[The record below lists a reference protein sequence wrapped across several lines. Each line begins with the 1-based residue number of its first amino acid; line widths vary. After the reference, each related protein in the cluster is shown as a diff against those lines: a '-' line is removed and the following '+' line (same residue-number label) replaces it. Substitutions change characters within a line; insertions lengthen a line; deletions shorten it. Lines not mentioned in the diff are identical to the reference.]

1 MKIGI
6 TGTIGA
12 GKSSVSQ
19 YIRDSGYHVYD
30 MDRLTHSFYEPNG
43 ILYDYI
49 IALLGSQILE
59 TDGTVNRQKM
69 STILFKNPE
78 MLAELERNVFSE
90 VRVFIEEII
99 DNEKSIIFFEVPL
112 LFEAN
117 MEDLFD
123 SIIMVSADYNTRIQR
138 LLARGMK
145 MEDINLRMNR
155 QYSEIIKEEK
165 SDYILYNNGT
175 LSELNYDTEILIQ
188 RIKMEGLKDA
198 RSRL

>member
-19 YIRDSGYHVYD
+19 YIRDSGYYVYD